1 MMRLVIGIVIGALV
15 YYYFPS
21 EVETAVKKVE
31 EVVHESAAKAA
42 EATKPKTALDE
53 AIDTVKEKLQ

>member
-1 MMRLVIGIVIGALV
+1 MMRLVIGIVIGALL

-21 EVETAVKKVE
+21 EVETVVQKAG
-31 EVVHESAAKAA
+31 EVVHEGAAKAA

>member
-1 MMRLVIGIVIGALV
+1 MIKLVVGIVIGALI

-21 EVETAVKKVE
+21 HVEDAVQKVE
-31 EVVHESAAKAA
+31 EVVHESAARAA
-42 EATKPKTALDE
+42 EATKPKSALDE

>member
-1 MMRLVIGIVIGALV
+1 MKLVIGIVIGALV

-42 EATKPKTALDE
+42 EATKPKSELDKLV
-53 AIDTVKEKLQ
+53 DNVKEKF

>member
-1 MMRLVIGIVIGALV
+1 MMKLVIGIVIGALV

-31 EVVHESAAKAA
+31 EVVHEGAAKAA

>member
-1 MMRLVIGIVIGALV
+1 MKLVIGIVIGALL

-21 EVETAVKKVE
+21 EVETAVQKAG
-31 EVVHESAAKAA
+31 EVVHEGAAKAA

>member
-1 MMRLVIGIVIGALV
+1 MMKLVIGIVIGALV

>member
-1 MMRLVIGIVIGALV
+1 MKLVIGIVIGALV

>member
-1 MMRLVIGIVIGALV
+1 MMKLVIGIVIGALV

-42 EATKPKTALDE
+42 EATKPKSELDKLV
-53 AIDTVKEKLQ
+53 DNVKEKLQ

>member
-1 MMRLVIGIVIGALV
+1 MMKLVIGIVIGALV

-21 EVETAVKKVE
+21 EVENVVKKAE
-31 EVVHESAAKAA
+31 QVVHEGAAKAA

>member
-1 MMRLVIGIVIGALV
+1 MMKLVIGFVLGCLA

-21 EVETAVKKVE
+21 EIETAVSKVS
-31 EVVHESAAKAA
+31 EVVHESASKAA
-42 EATKPKTALDE
+42 EATKPKSALDE

>member
-42 EATKPKTALDE
+42 EATKPKSELDKLV
-53 AIDTVKEKLQ
+53 DNVKEKLQ

>member
-1 MMRLVIGIVIGALV
+1 MIKLVIGIVIGALA

-31 EVVHESAAKAA
+31 EVVHEGAAKAA